1 MKLFLV
7 FLLFLVSAVECLPL
21 NDKGPSELIFGGS
34 KASRGQWPW
43 HVFLDIATTDGF
55 TFCGGTLITK
65 RHVLT
70 AAHCLQIMRS
80 GSVAILGI
88 VDSYTP
94 HNTTGAQTIGIESL
108 HIHPNFTFGGSFH
121 DDIGIITLKSEA
133 NITEYV
139 KTIKIKSKDDD
150 LLSSTEAYVTG
161 YGAYKIVDHNLDYS
175 RYLRVATVPTI
186 DFQWCKER
194 WANMT
199 SSRVSLWKKQI
210 CAGAT
215 GRGIGPGDSGGPLQ
229 VHSDGWY
236 QIGVSAFVVENEQK
250 MTDQATYPGVFTR
263 ASKYCD
269 FIAEKTGDEFQCL

>member
-161 YGAYKIVDHNLDYS
+161 YGAYKN
-175 RYLRVATVPTI
+175 
-186 DFQWCKER
+186 
-194 WANMT
+194 
-199 SSRVSLWKKQI
+199 
-210 CAGAT
+210 
-215 GRGIGPGDSGGPLQ
+215 
-229 VHSDGWY
+229 GWY